1 MADLGYAKRASDR
14 REGRQMRSLSA
25 YQRIV
30 PYLLRRKSEAACSI
44 SDSVEVSGIEQWL
57 RQKRAEGWTG
67 LGFIH
72 LLVAAY
78 VRTVSMRPGINRFI
92 SGRRLYARNE
102 VQVVLSVK
110 RGSSS
115 GASETCVKV
124 AFSPTDTVFDVY
136 RRLSE
141 AVDGVKADVTVS
153 EPEHIAGQL
162 MRLPRFLVRLVT
174 AVARFLDYFDWL
186 PAGWLEA
193 SPFHGSLNVIDM
205 GSLGVV
211 PVQQALPD
219 LGNIPCSI
227 SFGARRKVRELT
239 AEGETREFHYVDYR
253 VTCDGRIVDSYYY
266 ASALKCL
273 KFFMKNP
280 AHLELPPE
288 AVEDDVN

>member
-1 MADLGYAKRASDR
+1 MKIAVVGAGNMGGAVAR
-14 REGRQMRSLSA
+14 
-25 YQRIV
+25 
-30 PYLLRRKSEAACSI
+30 
-44 SDSVEVSGIEQWL
+44 
-57 RQKRAEGWTG
+57 G
-67 LGFIH
+67 LVKAG
-72 LLVAAY
+72 
-78 VRTVSMRPGINRFI
+78 TV
-92 SGRRLYARNE
+92 
-102 VQVVLSVK
+102 
-110 RGSSS
+110 
-115 GASETCVKV
+115 GA
-124 AFSPTDTVFDVY
+124 
-136 RRLSE
+136 
-141 AVDGVKADVTVS
+141 ADVTVS